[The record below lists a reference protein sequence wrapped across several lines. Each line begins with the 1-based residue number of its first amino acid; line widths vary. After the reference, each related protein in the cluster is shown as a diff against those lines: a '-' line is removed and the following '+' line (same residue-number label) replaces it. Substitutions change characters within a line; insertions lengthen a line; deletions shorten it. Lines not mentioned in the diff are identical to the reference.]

1 MFIDEQFNSKASA
14 PLGAEYQSKSHCAPK
29 GAPWLVVRCFYKY
42 FIPNGT
48 FHRLEFAGLKLKL
61 REDVR

>member
-1 MFIDEQFNSKASA
+1 MFIGEQFNSKASA

-29 GAPWLVVRCFYKY
+29 GAPRLVVHCFYKY
-42 FIPNGT
+42 FVPNGT